1 MTSPTKK
8 EIEKLEALN
17 KPKATPAKKAPV
29 KKAVAKK
36 APAKKAPVATPTK
49 AKPKASPIEAMKKVV
64 EKKVSKK
71 EIEQATKSHTSHQE
85 HVEIAKLAYQHLHEE
100 PTQEPPVK
108 EESYAKPSTKVTEQ
122 PTPVEHTPSIP
133 VHSVALAPA
142 IHPPKPVEPT
152 TDLPTTKEG
161 KLKWS
166 DIQGKLPRV

>member
-17 KPKATPAKKAPV
+17 KPKVTPTKKAPV

-36 APAKKAPVATPTK
+36 VPAKKAPVATTPK

-100 PTQEPPVK
+100 PQVTTRVPED
-108 EESYAKPSTKVTEQ
+108 SYSKPSTKVTTTIPQQE
-122 PTPVEHTPSIP
+122 VKPSIP
-133 VHSVALAPA
+133 VHSVALAPKTTPS
-142 IHPPKPVEPT
+142 IKEEPVAK
-152 TDLPTTKEG
+152 DG

-166 DIQGKLPRV
+166 DIKAKLPTV